1 MADRPYETR
10 TVTAQ
15 VEYREDGQAPTI
27 VGHAATFN
35 QPYQVGFFT
44 ETIHP
49 EAFKRTLSLGPD
61 VRLLVDHE
69 GQPLARTKSGTLKL
83 GTDSRGLTV
92 EASLDPTDPDVQRLI
107 PKMRRG
113 DMDQMSFAFR
123 VPAGG
128 DAWDHAGEMP
138 TRTIREAN
146 LAGGDV
152 SIVTYPANENA
163 SVALRSRESRDAHI
177 TYLHALIE
185 EIREGRDINIDRFM
199 DVMRELRGWP
209 DAAAALAALS
219 ASATAAAEASAD
231 LHEAVES
238 LTDAARSDES
248 PEQPTGYSIDHVQR
262 ILRARQLRRPA

>member
-10 TVTAQ
+10 TVTAS
-15 VEYREDGQAPTI
+15 VEYRDDAEAPTI
-27 VGHAATFN
+27 IGHAATFN
-35 QPYQVGFFT
+35 QPYDVGFFT

-49 EAFKRTLSLGPD
+49 DAFKRTLSLGPD

-92 EASLDPTDPDVQRLI
+92 EASLDPTDPDVQRLL

-128 DAWDHAGEMP
+128 DAWDHTGDMP
-138 TRTIREAN
+138 KRTIREAN

-163 SVALRSRESRDAHI
+163 SVALRSRESRDAHA
-177 TYLHALIE
+177 TYLHALVDE
-185 EIREGRDINIDRFM
+185 LREGRAVDTDRLSR
-199 DVMRELRGWP
+199 VLR
-209 DAAAALAALS
+209 ALAAADVNLDDSLAEISDMLGVENPDVDADTDADGRS
-219 ASATAAAEASAD
+219 AETAAE
-231 LHEAVES
+231 
-238 LTDAARSDES
+238 T
-248 PEQPTGYSIDHVQR
+248 PEQPTGYSLDHVQR
-262 ILRARQLRRPA
+262 LLRARQLRHPA

>member
-10 TVTAQ
+10 TVTAL

-92 EASLDPTDPDVQRLI
+92 EATLDPTDPDVQRLL

-128 DAWDHAGEMP
+128 DAWDHAGDVP

-163 SVALRSRESRDAHI
+163 SVALRSRESREAHA
-177 TYLHALIE
+177 TYLHALVDE
-185 EIREGRDINIDRFM
+185 MRDGRDIDVDRLM
-199 DVMRELRGWP
+199 GVLRELRGEP
-209 DAAAALAALS
+209 IVAELLAEVAP
-219 ASATAAAEASAD
+219 EVAD
-231 LHEAVES
+231 E
-238 LTDAARSDES
+238 TRSEET
-248 PEQPTGYSIDHVQR
+248 PEEPSGYSIDHVQR
-262 ILRARQLRRPA
+262 IMRARQLRRPA